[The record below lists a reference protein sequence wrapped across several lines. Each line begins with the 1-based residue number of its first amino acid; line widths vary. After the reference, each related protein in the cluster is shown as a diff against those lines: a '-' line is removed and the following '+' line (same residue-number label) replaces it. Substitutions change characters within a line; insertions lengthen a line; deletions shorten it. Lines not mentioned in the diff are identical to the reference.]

1 MIKYFKLIFDV
12 VNSIDNHLYK
22 GYVGAYDILKCYVL
36 HKREIESKNMSVGEK
51 AKWLQKLIGHGL
63 LNPVG
68 TQYYKNLMKYY
79 EEL

>member
-22 GYVGAYDILKCYVL
+22 NYVGSYDILKCYAL
-36 HKREIESKNMSVGEK
+36 HKSEIENINMSIGEK
-51 AKWLQKLIGHGL
+51 AKWLQKLIGHGVL
-63 LNPVG
+63 STAG
-68 TQYYKNLMKYY
+68 TQYYKKLMNYY